1 LARGTFDH
9 LFGAGE
15 RQSRTEGRRLLVE
28 PSPGPHCPR
37 KNTLSRLT
45 LRGEG
50 GMVRLVRHWRRI
62 MMICI
67 LIPGG
72 LLLALAMPRPLAQLS
87 EANSIISE
95 EPTQL

>member
-1 LARGTFDH
+1 
-9 LFGAGE
+9 
-15 RQSRTEGRRLLVE
+15 
-28 PSPGPHCPR
+28 
-37 KNTLSRLT
+37 
-45 LRGEG
+45 
-50 GMVRLVRHWRRI
+50 MVRLVRHWRRI